1 MLGRPGGVGVGVEPG
16 LEGTGEA
23 LPELGVAG
31 LLPLELL
38 LVELL
43 LVELPLELEP
53 VQAVSRPE
61 PDTSRPEPSSSTPRR
76 LSCGLLAGDPL
87 LGDAVD
93 VEDALY

>member
-1 MLGRPGGVGVGVEPG
+1 MLGRPRGVDVGVGVGVDPG

-31 LLPLELL
+31 LLPLELPL
-38 LVELL
+38 GELL
-43 LVELPLELEP
+43 LELEP

>member
-43 LVELPLELEP
+43 LELEP
-53 VQAVSRPE
+53 VQAVRRPE
-61 PDTSRPEPSSSTPRR
+61 PDTSRPEPSTSTPRR